1 VLNQATRTSILRL
14 REQGH
19 GSRAIAEMLGIS
31 RGAVRNVLASNTT
44 EVPRLERAELAEP
57 YRARIVELLKHCK
70 RNLVRVHE
78 ELQAEGAE
86 LSYSALTAY
95 CRRHGIGHKP
105 VEPVGR
111 YTFAPGEEMQHD
123 TSPHHAEIGG
133 KRVAVQSASLVLGHS
148 RMVFVQMYP
157 RFRRFECKLFL
168 TDALRYFGGACRR
181 CMIDN
186 THVVVLSG
194 TGRDMVPTAEM
205 AAFGERFGF
214 EFRAHAV
221 GDANRSAKVERVFHY
236 VDNNMLAGRTF
247 SGWSQLNTE
256 AIEWCNRVNARTR
269 SYLHASPRELFA
281 SESAHLVPLPEY
293 VPDVYALHHRI
304 VDTEGYVSVHKT
316 RYSAPWTLIGRQV
329 EVHEL
334 RDKIELHHGPRL
346 VGTHLRCLDALDVRI
361 TDPSHRPPRS
371 EGVWARK
378 RISKDEQR
386 IGEKTPLGG
395 EYVALLRK
403 RGRGSSRDLRWL
415 CRMLIEYPSDAST
428 GALTEALHY
437 GMTDLERLERMI
449 LRRVSKSFFVLPRGS
464 ETDLED
470 DND

>member
-1 VLNQATRTSILRL
+1 
-14 REQGH
+14 
-19 GSRAIAEMLGIS
+19 MLGIS
-31 RGAVRNVLASNTT
+31 RGAVRTVLESNST
-44 EVPRLERAELAEP
+44 EVPRVERAELAEP
-57 YRARIVELLKHCK
+57 YRARILELLKRCK

-86 LSYSALTAY
+86 LSYSALTAF
-95 CRRHGIGHKP
+95 CRRHGIGHTP

-205 AAFGERFGF
+205 AAFAERFGF
-214 EFRAHAV
+214 AFQAHAV
-221 GDANRSAKVERVFHY
+221 GDANRSAKVERGFHY
-236 VDNNMLAGRTF
+236 IENNFLAGRSF
-247 SGWSQLNTE
+247 ENWSTLNAE
-256 AIEWCNRVNARTR
+256 ALAWCERVNARR
-269 SYLHASPRELFA
+269 RRELHASPRELFA
-281 SESAHLVPLPEY
+281 SESVQLMPLPEY

-316 RYSAPWTLIGRQV
+316 RYSAPWTLIGHRV

-334 RDKIELHHGPRL
+334 RDKIELHYGPRL
-346 VGTHLRCLDALDVRI
+346 VGTHTRCLQALDVRI
-361 TDPSHRPPRS
+361 TDPAHRPPRS

-378 RISKDEQR
+378 RISHDEQR
-386 IGEKTPLGG
+386 IGEKAPLGG
-395 EYVALLRK
+395 QYVALLRK
-403 RGRGSSRDLRWL
+403 RGRGSARDLRWL
-415 CRMLIEYPSDAST
+415 CRMLVEYPSDAT
-428 GALTEALHY
+428 AGALEEALHY
-437 GMTDLERLERMI
+437 GMADLERLERMI
-449 LRRVSKSFFVLPRGS
+449 LRRVNKSFFVMPRGS
-464 ETDLED
+464 DTDSEYND
-470 DND
+470 D

>member
-1 VLNQATRTSILRL
+1 
-14 REQGH
+14 
-19 GSRAIAEMLGIS
+19 MLGIS
-31 RGAVRNVLASNTT
+31 RGAVRAVLESNSA
-44 EVPRLERAELAEP
+44 EVPHLERAELAQP
-57 YRARIVELLKHCK
+57 HRARILELYKHCK
-70 RNLVRVHE
+70 GNLVRMHE

-86 LSYSALTAY
+86 LSYSALTAF

-105 VEPVGR
+105 PEPVGK
-111 YTFAPGEEMQHD
+111 YSFAPGEEMQHD

-214 EFRAHAV
+214 EFQAHAV
-221 GDANRSAKVERVFHY
+221 GDANRSAKVERGFHY
-236 VDNNMLAGRTF
+236 VENNFLVGRTF
-247 SGWSQLNTE
+247 SDWSHLNVE
-256 AIEWCNRVNARTR
+256 AQAWCDRVNARPR
-269 SYLHASPRELFA
+269 RHLHASPRELFA
-281 SESAHLVPLPEY
+281 TESVHLVPLPQY

-316 RYSAPWTLIGRQV
+316 RYSAPWRLIGHQV

-334 RDKIELHHGPRL
+334 RDKIELHFGPRL
-346 VGTHLRCLDALDVRI
+346 VATHSRCLDALDVRI
-361 TDPSHRPPRS
+361 TDPTHRPPRH

-378 RISKDEQR
+378 RISQDEQR
-386 IGEKTPLGG
+386 IGNKAPLGG
-395 EYVALLRK
+395 QYVALLRK
-403 RGRGSSRDLRWL
+403 RGRGSARDLRWL
-415 CRMLIEYPSDAST
+415 CRMLIEYPCDAT
-428 GALTEALHY
+428 AGALEEALHY
-437 GMTDLERLERMI
+437 GMADLERLERMI
-449 LRRVSKSFFVLPRGS
+449 LRRVHNSFFVLPSGKDTDS
-464 ETDLED
+464 E
-470 DND
+470 NDE